1 MRELLITND
10 PVLLNY
16 VEVLLAD
23 FGIASV
29 ILDRH
34 ISILEGGLA
43 PFPCRLVVAEE
54 SWLEAERVMKDAGL
68 SAWVNRDGP
77 V

>member
-16 VEVLLAD
+16 VEVLLSD

-29 ILDRH
+29 LLDRH
-34 ISILEGGLA
+34 VSVMEGGMS
-43 PFPCRLVVAEE
+43 PFPCRLVVTEE
-54 SWLEAERVMKDAGL
+54 NWLEAVRVMKDAGL
-68 SAWVNRDGP
+68 SEWVNSDGSA
-77 V
+77 